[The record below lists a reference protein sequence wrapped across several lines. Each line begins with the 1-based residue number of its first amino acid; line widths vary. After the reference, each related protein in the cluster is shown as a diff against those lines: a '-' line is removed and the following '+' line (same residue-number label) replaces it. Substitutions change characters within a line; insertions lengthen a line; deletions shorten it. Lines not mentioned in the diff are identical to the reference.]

1 MEPTAAAPVLA
12 DDAMRV
18 DISSSSSGA
27 VLEFG
32 GTAPRAAA
40 ISPEELNEKAIA
52 KVAAVKAK
60 GAAAAAASAPAAAED
75 VPIRVCVRVRPTLE
89 PEKAKIGRE
98 IPGNTDKSN
107 AQVEYEA
114 VVVPERGVV
123 VTLSEA
129 RKLGNPTGE
138 IAARKFVAHR
148 AFAPDESND
157 AVYADAIAPLV
168 ACVQSG
174 GAALALA
181 YGQTSAGKTFT
192 IEAVQSVAG
201 TALLKSGPLR
211 LSCFEICGEKCS
223 DLLTPGAAVELC
235 DDGTGAVVPRG
246 LSEFSVAT
254 AAELEAKLAAARG
267 ARATHATRSNDVSSR
282 SHAVCALGVGGAGG
296 SGATWG
302 AAGGLLLLVDLAGSE
317 RRADQ
322 NDVERLNEAKEINAS
337 LSALNECL
345 RIRAIPPKK
354 GDKPQHVPYRRSKL
368 TMLLRPFLDDEPAAA
383 AGDADAAAADRKAL
397 ERKTCF
403 IAHVA
408 PLRSHGPLSVQTL
421 EYAMQMI
428 IATRAERERAGFS
441 SIEKWP
447 PKKVVEWC
455 KELDDGKYA
464 EVAHAFARCSGK
476 QLSCEWVGDVQQWI
490 EAAGGTADDG
500 KYIYD
505 AFHAMHLREKGKK

>member
-1 MEPTAAAPVLA
+1 M
-12 DDAMRV
+12 
-18 DISSSSSGA
+18 
-27 VLEFG
+27 
-32 GTAPRAAA
+32 
-40 ISPEELNEKAIA
+40 IA
-52 KVAAVKAK
+52 
-60 GAAAAAASAPAAAED
+60 
-75 VPIRVCVRVRPTLE
+75 
-89 PEKAKIGRE
+89 
-98 IPGNTDKSN
+98 
-107 AQVEYEA
+107 
-114 VVVPERGVV
+114 
-123 VTLSEA
+123 
-129 RKLGNPTGE
+129 
-138 IAARKFVAHR
+138 
-148 AFAPDESND
+148 
-157 AVYADAIAPLV
+157 
-168 ACVQSG
+168 
-174 GAALALA
+174 
-181 YGQTSAGKTFT
+181 GQQKET
-192 IEAVQSVAG
+192 
-201 TALLKSGPLR
+201 
-211 LSCFEICGEKCS
+211 
-223 DLLTPGAAVELC
+223 
-235 DDGTGAVVPRG
+235 
-246 LSEFSVAT
+246 
-254 AAELEAKLAAARG
+254 
-267 ARATHATRSNDVSSR
+267 RATIN
-282 SHAVCALGVGGAGG
+282 
-296 SGATWG
+296 
-302 AAGGLLLLVDLAGSE
+302 LVDLAGSE

-383 AGDADAAAADRKAL
+383 AGDADAAAADRKVL

-421 EYAMQMI
+421 EYATQMI